1 MKPKR
6 AEKKK
11 FISKIKGWGYSFNSL
26 NSLIYNE
33 YNQLFRVYRK
43 SSTQVAHEYLSG
55 LLQCEK
61 GHKNMER
68 MVESVTDSNYKRYV
82 HFLSVSEWDSVAVN
96 QATMKGA
103 DKVIREQKKRSGR
116 PTGLTV
122 DETSHL
128 KKGKKSVGVSRQYAG
143 VVGKV
148 DNCQVSVHA
157 SLSNEK
163 FCTLIGT
170 ELFLPEVWTQ
180 DKSRCE
186 KAGVPETKQKY
197 LTKPK
202 LALKLIK
209 EAIEAGVEFD
219 FIGGDGLYG
228 HNAELTR
235 SLDEL
240 AQFYVLDVHKDEL
253 VFLSEPTFSV
263 PARKSSRGRPPTAL
277 KPDIQPIQLQDYIK
291 TLSTGDFTREQI
303 RKTAKGWKYAMVHT
317 VTVWHWDGKENAA
330 KKRTLVITR
339 SEKVKYSLS
348 NGDKDQYSNNEWAY
362 FQCSRYWVERCFDD
376 SKNELGM
383 SGYQVTGWL
392 AWQHHMAL
400 VMMAGYYILKMKLD
414 QQDEMPLMSV
424 RDARLLVI
432 AVLFATQKEVDLCLN
447 QIRFRHKQRQEDIDR
462 CFRRNLF

>member
-1 MKPKR
+1 MKQRR
-6 AEKKK
+6 AEKKN
-11 FISKIKGWGYSFNSL
+11 FVSKPKGEIYSTNSL
-26 NSLIYNE
+26 NTLIINE
-33 YNQLFRVYRK
+33 YDELFRVYRK
-43 SSTQVAHEYLSG
+43 SSTHVAKEYLAG

-61 GHKNMER
+61 VHKNMER
-68 MVESVTDSNYKRYV
+68 MVENVIDSNYKRYV
-82 HFLSVSEWDSVAVN
+82 HFLSSSKWDPIAVN

-103 DKVIREQKKRSGR
+103 DKVIREQKQRSGR
-116 PTGLTV
+116 PTGFTV

-128 KKGKKSVGVSRQYAG
+128 KKGNKSVGVSRQYAG

-170 ELFLPEVWTQ
+170 ELFLPEVWTL

-186 KAGVPETKQKY
+186 DAGVPELKQKH
-197 LTKPK
+197 LTKPELAFK
-202 LALKLIK
+202 LVK

-235 SLDEL
+235 SLDGL

-263 PARKSSRGRPPTAL
+263 PVRKSSRGRTPTAL
-277 KPDIQPIQLQDYIK
+277 KPDIQPIQLQNYIK
-291 TLSTGDFTREQI
+291 ALSTEDFTREQV

-317 VTVWHWDGKENAA
+317 VTVWHWDGKEDTA

-339 SEKVKYSLS
+339 SAKVKFSLS
-348 NGDKDQYSNNEWAY
+348 NGDRDQYTNNEWAY

-400 VMMAGYYILKMKLD
+400 VMMAGYYILKMKVE

-432 AVLFATQKEVDLCLN
+432 AVNFTTQKEVDLCLN
-447 QIRFRHKQRQEDIDR
+447 QIRLRHKQRQADIDR
-462 CFRRNLF
+462 RFRKNLF